1 MNFPSYLIKRD
12 IHFMCS
18 KRFPP
23 LFSDRKSRED
33 IWKTSFNW
41 SLLNLKGLPQTATYI
56 VEQGFGREKG

>member
-18 KRFPP
+18 IRFPP
-23 LFSDRKSRED
+23 LFSDSKSRED

-41 SLLNLKGLPQTATYI
+41 SLLNLKGFPQTAT
-56 VEQGFGREKG
+56 